1 MQRRAESV
9 SLKLLGGVALVMAI
23 PVVIAAWFGFVEAA
37 LVYPAAA
44 WALVARN
51 AVLVSRANRRPD
63 SDPWRP
69 VTARRGPLRVIDQF
83 LDPDPPN
90 WNLTCGVAGTGCL
103 GLECARRAVV
113 LAREMGQERI
123 PVTENSLP
131 ELRVAS
137 HYFDIAS
144 RADARILWAGVLG
157 DGRIMLVYAPR
168 IGGDGLNLPY
178 GAETARNRTATT
190 LLLPGDKQ
198 ALLMVAYGGTWSFDG
213 DEQRL

>member
-51 AVLVSRANRRPD
+51 AVLVSRANKLPD
-63 SDPWRP
+63 RGPWRP
-69 VTARRGPLRVIDQF
+69 VTARRGPLRIVDQF
-83 LDPDPPN
+83 LKPDPPH
-90 WNLTCGVAGTGCL
+90 WNLTRGVAGTGLL
-103 GLECARRAVV
+103 GLECARHAITMTRK
-113 LAREMGQERI
+113 LGQERI
-123 PVTENSLP
+123 PVTEDSLP
-131 ELRVAS
+131 ELRVVS
-137 HYFDIAS
+137 HYFDIVS

-168 IGGDGLNLPY
+168 IGGDGLNLPH

-190 LLLPGDKQ
+190 LLLPRDKQ